1 VNSLALAAAEAA
13 LGDQAHVSKGRDWNL
28 AEREW
33 LAEQLRAHGVRVLPS
48 QTNFVLVDFAR
59 DAAPIERTLFARG
72 VIARPM
78 AGYGLPECLRIS
90 VGSRAENERLL
101 EALP

>member
-1 VNSLALAAAEAA
+1 M
-13 LGDQAHVSKGRDWNL
+13 
-28 AEREW
+28 
-33 LAEQLRAHGVRVLPS
+33 RARGLRVLPS
-48 QTNFVLVDFAR
+48 QTNFVLIDFAR
-59 DAAPIERTLFARG
+59 DAAPIERALFERG

-78 AGYGLPECLRIS
+78 GGYGLPQCLRIS